1 MRAPGLASLFL
12 ILSAVWVAGVRI
24 SVAALPETVAQVKP
38 SILAIGTFQRTRSP
52 PAVFRGTGFAVAD
65 GRHVLTN
72 AHVLPTSLDAA
83 KSEILAVFFRL
94 QDKDQLRSA
103 KVVATDRVHDL
114 ALLKIAGDP
123 LPALPLGDSDQVREG
138 ETYVFTGYPIGMVL
152 GLYPVTHL
160 SLIASITPIA
170 IPALR
175 ADKLD
180 PKLLQRLHKP
190 YPVFQ
195 LDATAYPG
203 NSGSPLYHPETG
215 VVVGIINKV
224 FVQESKENLLSKP
237 SGISYAIPIEYAQKL
252 LRKSQVASE

>member
-1 MRAPGLASLFL
+1 MKASGLASWFL
-12 ILSAVWVAGVRI
+12 ILLAVWVAGVGVG
-24 SVAALPETVAQVKP
+24 VAALPETVAQVKP

-72 AHVLPTSLDAA
+72 AHVLPTSLDQAS
-83 KSEILAVFFRL
+83 SEILAVFFRF
-94 QDKDQLRSA
+94 QDRDHLRSA
-103 KVVATDRVHDL
+103 KVIATDRVHDL
-114 ALLKIAGDP
+114 ALLQIAGDP
-123 LPALPLGDSDQVREG
+123 LPALSLGDSDQVREG
-138 ETYVFTGYPIGMVL
+138 ETYAFTGYPMGMVL

-160 SLIASITPIA
+160 GLIASITPIA
-170 IPALR
+170 IPAPK

-180 PKLLQRLHKP
+180 PKLLPRLHKP
-190 YPVFQ
+190 FLVFQ

-252 LRKSQVASE
+252 LRKTRIASE